1 MSQLSYQ
8 FSIVTVIFIAGFLI
22 SENDIKMILILL
34 NDWYLIKLL
43 QIYLYKSYTTSILD
57 CRCNA
62 WPIRGFAVYESDD
75 EYNTIA
81 SDVVPAADRDLLE
94 ASGPSEDKS
103 LAEDNAP
110 SEATDPSEDRDL
122 PKARWG
128 HTEDR
133 DSTNDGAS
141 TSQV

>member
-1 MSQLSYQ
+1 MYQ
-8 FSIVTVIFIAGFLI
+8 
-22 SENDIKMILILL
+22 
-34 NDWYLIKLL
+34 
-43 QIYLYKSYTTSILD
+43 YKSYTTSILD

-81 SDVVPAADRDLLE
+81 SDVVPAADRDPLE

-122 PKARWG
+122 PKARG
-128 HTEDR
+128 GPTEER